1 MAEPNQE
8 IPLYER
14 NATQEADVRQGITTE
29 GSSFAEDFK
38 KITFKDDKVGGI
50 EKFAIPKVMGAIES
64 GQSNKYT
71 GWFVN
76 PALRVMENLYTR
88 VIQPAQQGLS
98 TGLLLPA
105 AMEKNDSLNPIKNFR
120 FAREQS
126 KKISLGQ
133 ALAAGTARGLLPESI
148 APTFAKESFD
158 IFNDV
163 QRDKAFRDEW
173 LGIVAS
179 GSTDIGVAMIGGKFA
194 GAAVKES
201 VKKVVGPSKI
211 ETIQD
216 MNLFK
221 QTAEEAAVWGAKAD
235 GSQAPSGL
243 AYLIDNVVKETNIA
257 RLADNPLVSGTIN
270 PSRTANILSRL
281 DNHRDVADYLMA
293 ERGDTSAFVRFF
305 ESKPVMAD
313 HIDDFGINRFNPV
326 TDFSKIGIDALS
338 PKLTTR
344 YQKII
349 DARRATDKNFSDA
362 LDDFMSKARIGANVE
377 DFTPGKFARYE
388 ALNLGIKQVRSEAK
402 IGSLKIFGK
411 AGDAAW
417 KTTVYQNE
425 WYDRA
430 VRFIAY
436 EGSGRPQGYINVSN
450 PRKFEAANDLVSDLN
465 RLRFLKGADGARFKS
480 DMKEKFIAALTDTD
494 RAKVL
499 LDIEQQV
506 MIRLA
511 DNYSVKSVGDI
522 RNNSEAVAQIRKW
535 HEAADSRRQTV
546 LQFAQKN
553 GFVPDEDGS
562 INFSNFNALAN
573 EAQSVPML
581 DFRRLEMEVIRA
593 VDRDAKGVSP
603 IKRGDLYGTYGTQA
617 AMSLGSIFD
626 AANMAFSNLNLIRVA
641 YIPKNSIVDP
651 LARGSMALESME
663 LFTNAAPGLRNIVQ
677 NTSRRAELLKKY
689 MPGKAGASA
698 RRQEKALIKEMD
710 ILQSD
715 IQPQIIAWQESTDVL
730 MSAEKILN
738 DARVKADKAAD
749 RARKLKTA
757 DAEGEMF
764 EAEHLAFQARMVYE
778 EAIVKQAQAT
788 ELMQGSAVLIEKH
801 RAKLIPSVTA
811 RAELK
816 QRKLLGQE
824 AEILTVNG
832 KQYNI
837 KGLADPSQR
846 GANAYMSEIDSAANF
861 YSTAMQSQISRR
873 IKASGNAFVKI
884 SRNEETAYMNALAH
898 IANRQI
904 RNELDMP
911 LGMMLKG
918 MSDKEIFNWLKTGD
932 AGKEY
937 VRRLSATVGHKMSD
951 DELVTWVSS
960 TKDKVQKMYP
970 SQQLR
975 DTILERPIS
984 IEEVTTILRGRTDLL
999 PTIDGPNIA
1008 LGDITR
1014 AEKIYQKAIG
1024 APIDVAWRILGA
1036 SENRMVRNPLFL
1048 SYTREEMVRLIKNA
1062 ERSGINVT
1070 EATVNNQIRQV
1081 AYRNALAR
1089 VEQTLYSSRR
1099 LTNGMY
1105 QARYMMSFPLAFFNS
1120 QAVALRLMAKN
1131 PMNAYWY
1138 ESIANAFDN
1147 FEAYEDKDGKT
1158 YKSISDVPAGTPVT
1172 VKYPMPF
1179 GDKLPGWTK
1188 DALKPYTDSRGG
1200 GLKWNPKQM
1209 EFMVADP
1216 SVSWFGSATISDL
1229 ITNGFKLGPWQ
1240 IYGEDISNFLRST
1253 FGDDVYE
1260 SSILYGGYPTS
1271 GSNLGETILN
1281 TIKPSYLQSLLD
1293 AGAERI
1299 PFSPIANL
1307 LKLGNGDRWLD
1318 EVFIQYRT
1326 GYAEWDRNGRDGQP
1340 PTMATAA
1347 RAAGNMSF
1355 IRSVIQFN
1363 FPISTQFDPVT
1374 RAATQY
1380 YSQLLEEVNGD
1391 YDLAQRQMEA
1401 DWGVDSLALIG
1412 SNDKNVS
1419 GLAKNMTDLKFIRN
1433 NTKLMEKLASINP
1446 KYSGMV
1452 SSGYDNL
1459 TSEYSAEVAAIF
1471 RELNYP
1477 GTLTKLSQKKTDIEL
1492 AQDVSARRG
1501 WAEYRKATEYRDAR
1515 MAEYGIKSTSQT
1527 AYQAVGIAADFESK
1541 VAEIVQDFPGWVDD
1555 FNSRSKDFWKQTV
1568 PALDVMLNDPNFR
1581 KTTYQSSPKWQE
1593 IDYWL
1598 SRAKE
1603 FKSRIDVTMVSPG
1616 LVSRTKADFAQ
1627 FHWEFVQAASND
1639 FASFSA
1645 LWLETMPELDPT
1657 KVVR

>member
-14 NATQEADVRQGITTE
+14 NATAEANARQGITTE
-29 GSSFAEDFK
+29 GSSFVNDFK
-38 KITFKDDKVGGI
+38 KENFRDDKVGKI
-50 EKFAIPKVMGAIES
+50 EEFAVPKLMGAIES
-64 GQSNKYT
+64 GQNNKYT
-71 GWFVN
+71 GWIVN

-98 TGLLLPA
+98 TGLLFGA
-105 AMEKNDSLNPIKNFR
+105 AIEKKGLNLTKSFR
-120 FAREQS
+120 FAQEQA

-133 ALAAGTARGLLPESI
+133 ALSSSVAKGMLPESI

-158 IFNDV
+158 IFDDI

-179 GSTDIGVAMIGGKFA
+179 GATDIAVAAKGGRLTGAAMK
-194 GAAVKES
+194 AAVK
-201 VKKVVGPSKI
+201 KTVGPSKI
-211 ETIQD
+211 STIED

-221 QTAEEAAVWGAKAD
+221 QKAEEAAVWGAKAD

-257 RLADNPLVSGTIN
+257 RLADNPLVSGTVN

-281 DNHRDVADYLMA
+281 DNHRDVSDYLMA

-313 HIDDFGINRFNPV
+313 HIDDFGLNRFDPI

-349 DARRATDKNFSDA
+349 DAHRATDQGFSDA
-362 LDDFMSKARIGANVE
+362 LDDFMSKTRIGAGVE
-377 DFTPGKFARYE
+377 DFAPGKFAKYE
-388 ALNLGIKQVRSEAK
+388 AINLGIKQVKSDAK
-402 IGSLKIFGK
+402 MGSLKIFGP
-411 AGDAAW
+411 AGEAAW

-430 VRFIAY
+430 VRLIAY

-465 RLRFLKGADGARFKS
+465 RLRFLKGKDGARFKS
-480 DMKEKFIAALTDTD
+480 DMKEKFISALTDTD
-494 RAKVL
+494 RAKAL

-506 MIRLA
+506 MIKLA
-511 DNYSVKSVGDI
+511 EHYGVKSVGDI
-522 RNNSEAVAQIRKW
+522 RNNADAVTQIRKW
-535 HEAADSRRQTV
+535 HAEADSRRQTV

-553 GFVPDEDGS
+553 GFVADEDGS
-562 INFSNFNALAN
+562 INYSNFMALSN

-581 DFRRLEMEVIRA
+581 DFRLLEMEVLRN
-593 VDRDAKGVSP
+593 VDRSAKGVSP
-603 IKRGDLYGTYGTQA
+603 IKRGDIYAAYGTQVS
-617 AMSLGSIFD
+617 MGLGQLFD
-626 AANMAFSNLNLIRVA
+626 AANMLFSNLNLIRVA
-641 YIPKNSIVDP
+641 YIPKNSMVDP

-663 LFTNAAPGLRNIVQ
+663 LFGNTAPGLKNIVQ
-677 NTSRRAELLKKY
+677 NTSRRKELLKRY
-689 MPGKAGASA
+689 VPGTAGASA
-698 RRQEKALIKEMD
+698 RRQEKALIKEME
-710 ILQSD
+710 ILQGD
-715 IQPQIIAWQESTDVL
+715 IQPQIIMWEEARDTLS
-730 MSAEKILN
+730 SAEKLLN
-738 DARVKADKAAD
+738 DARVKAD
-749 RARKLKTA
+749 RATARASKTKTA
-757 DAEGEMF
+757 QAQSEMF
-764 EAEHLAFQARMVYE
+764 EAEHIAFNARMVYE
-778 EAIVKQAQAT
+778 EATLRADQAT
-788 ELMQGSAVLIEKH
+788 QIMQGSATLIEKH
-801 RAKLIPSVTA
+801 RARLIPSVTA
-811 RAELK
+811 RGELK

-824 AEILTVNG
+824 AEVLTVNG
-832 KQYNI
+832 KKYNI
-837 KGLADPSQR
+837 KGLADPNQR
-846 GANAYMSEIDSAANF
+846 GASAYMTEIDSAANF
-861 YSTAMQSQISRR
+861 YSAAMQSQISSKV
-873 IKASGNAFVKI
+873 KAAGNAFVKI
-884 SRNEETAYMNALAH
+884 SRNDDKAYMNALAH
-898 IANRQI
+898 VANRQI

-911 LGMMLKG
+911 LGMMFKG
-918 MSDKEIFNWLKTGD
+918 MPDKEIFNWLKTGD

-937 VRRLSATVGHKMSD
+937 VRRLSSRVGHKMSD
-951 DELVTWVSS
+951 DELIAWVAS
-960 TKDKVQKMYP
+960 TKDKVLKMYP
-970 SQQLR
+970 SQELR
-975 DTILERPIS
+975 NTILERPVT
-984 IEEVTTILRGRTDLL
+984 IEEVTTILKGRTDLL
-999 PTIDGPNIA
+999 PSIDGPNISLA
-1008 LGDITR
+1008 DITR

-1024 APIDVAWRILGA
+1024 APIDAAWRVLAA

-1062 ERSGINVT
+1062 ERSGINVS
-1070 EATVNNQIRQV
+1070 EATINNQIRQI

-1089 VEQTLYSSRR
+1089 VEETLYSSRR

-1120 QAVALRLMAKN
+1120 QAVALKLMAKN

-1147 FEAYEDKDGKT
+1147 FEAYEDKEGNT
-1158 YKSISDVPAGTPVT
+1158 YKNARDIPPGTQVT
-1172 VKYPMPF
+1172 VKHPLPF
-1179 GDKLPGWTK
+1179 GDKLPSWAK
-1188 DALKPYTDSRGG
+1188 DALKPYTDERGG
-1200 GLKWNPKQM
+1200 GLKWNPKQL

-1216 SVSWFGSATISDL
+1216 SVSWFGGAAISDL
-1229 ITNGFKLGPWQ
+1229 ITNGFDLGPWK
-1240 IYGEDISNFLRST
+1240 IYGEDISTFLRDT
-1253 FGDDVYE
+1253 FGTDVYE
-1260 SSILYGGYPTS
+1260 NSILYGGYPTA
-1271 GSNLGETILN
+1271 GGNLGETMLN
-1281 TIKPSYLQSLLD
+1281 TIKPSYLQSLID

-1299 PFSPIANL
+1299 PVSAISNL

-1326 GYAEWDRNGRDGQP
+1326 GYMEWDRNGRNGQP

-1363 FPISTQFDPVT
+1363 MPISTQFDPVT

-1380 YSQLLEEVNGD
+1380 YSKLLEANNGD
-1391 YDLAQRQMEA
+1391 YDAAQRQMEE

-1419 GLAKNMTDLKFIRN
+1419 GLAKSMKDLKFIRN
-1433 NTKLMEKLASINP
+1433 NPKLMEKIAAINP
-1446 KYSGMV
+1446 KYTGMV

-1471 RELNYP
+1471 KELNYP
-1477 GTLTKLSQKKTDIEL
+1477 GTLTKLSQKKTDLEL
-1492 AQDVSARRG
+1492 SQDVSARRG

-1527 AYQAVGIAADFESK
+1527 AYQAVGIADDFESK
-1541 VAEIVQDFPGWVDD
+1541 VKEIVKDFPGWVDD
-1555 FNSRSKDFWKQTV
+1555 FNSRSKDFWKQTI
-1568 PALDVMLNDPNFR
+1568 PALDSMLSDPGFR
-1581 KTTYQSSPKWQE
+1581 KATYESSPKWQE
-1593 IDYWL
+1593 IEYWL
-1598 SRAKE
+1598 TQAKD
-1603 FKSRIDVTMVSPG
+1603 FKARIDTTMVSPG

-1627 FHWEFVQAASND
+1627 FHWEFVQSASND

-1645 LWLETMPELDPT
+1645 LWLENMPELDPT

>member
-1 MAEPNQE
+1 VAETNQE
-8 IPLYER
+8 VPLYER
-14 NATQEADVRQGITTE
+14 NATAEANSRQGITTE
-29 GSSFAEDFK
+29 GSSFVKDFK
-38 KITFKDDKVGGI
+38 KLNFKDDKVGKI
-50 EKFAIPKVMGAIES
+50 EEFAVPKIAGAIES
-64 GQSNKYT
+64 GQKNKYT
-71 GWFVN
+71 GWIVN
-76 PALRVMENLYTR
+76 PALRVMENIYTR
-88 VIQPAQQGLS
+88 VIQPTQQGIS

-105 AMEKNDSLNPIKNFR
+105 ALEEKKFNIAKSFR
-120 FAREQS
+120 FAQEQS

-133 ALAAGTARGLLPESI
+133 ALATTAGSNILPDAI
-148 APTFAKESFD
+148 APTFAKSDFD
-158 IFNDV
+158 IFDDV

-173 LGIVAS
+173 IGIVAS
-179 GSTDIGVAMIGGKFA
+179 GATDIAVAAAGGKLA
-194 GAAVKES
+194 GAATKAAA
-201 VKKVVGPSKI
+201 KKVVGPSRI
-211 ETIQD
+211 TTVED

-221 QTAEEAAVWGAKAD
+221 QKAEEAAVWGAKAD

-243 AYLIDNVVKETNIA
+243 AYLIDNAVKETNIA
-257 RLADNPLVSGTIN
+257 RLADNPLVSGTVN
-270 PSRTANILSRL
+270 PSRTANILSRI
-281 DNHRDVADYLMA
+281 DNHRDMADYLMA

-313 HIDDFGINRFNPV
+313 HIDDYGLNRFDPV

-349 DARRATDKNFSDA
+349 DAHRATDQGFSDA
-362 LDDFMSKARIGANVE
+362 LDDFMSKSRIGAGIE

-388 ALNLGIKQVRSEAK
+388 ALNLGIKQVKSDAK
-402 IGSLKIFGK
+402 IGSLKIFGD
-411 AGDAAW
+411 AGNAAW

-465 RLRFLKGADGARFKS
+465 RLRFLKGPEGARFKS
-480 DMKEKFIAALTDTD
+480 DMKEKFLAAQTDTD
-494 RAKVL
+494 RAKAL
-499 LDIEQQV
+499 LDVEQQV
-506 MIRLA
+506 MMKLA
-511 DNYSVKSVGDI
+511 DHYSVKSVGDI
-522 RNNSEAVAQIRKW
+522 RNNADAIAQIRKW
-535 HEAADSRRQTV
+535 HAETDGRRQTV

-553 GFVPDEDGS
+553 GFLADENGN
-562 INFSNFNALAN
+562 INYSNFMSLSN

-581 DFRRLEMEVIRA
+581 DFRLLEIEVLRG
-593 VDRDAKGVSP
+593 VDRSAKGISP
-603 IKRGDLYGTYGTQA
+603 IKRGDLIGAKTTEISMGIGE
-617 AMSLGSIFD
+617 LFD
-626 AANMAFSNLNLIRVA
+626 AANMLFSNLNLIRVA
-641 YIPKNSIVDP
+641 YIPKNSMVDP

-663 LFTNAAPGLRNIVQ
+663 LFTNAAPGLKNIVQ
-677 NTSRRAELLKKY
+677 NTSRRKELLKRY
-689 MPGKAGASA
+689 VPGTAGASA
-698 RRQEKALIKEMD
+698 RRQEKALIKEME
-710 ILQSD
+710 ILQGD
-715 IQPQIIAWQESTDVL
+715 IQPQILAWEEAKDTL
-730 MSAEKILN
+730 ASAEKLLN
-738 DARVKADKAAD
+738 DARIKADKAAN
-749 RARKLKTA
+749 RASKSKTA
-757 DAEGEMF
+757 EAETEMF
-764 EAEHLAFQARMVYE
+764 EAEHVAFKARMVYE
-778 EAIVKQAQAT
+778 EALVRADETTQ
-788 ELMQGSAVLIEKH
+788 LMQGSATLIEKH
-801 RAKLIPSVTA
+801 RAKLIPSATA
-811 RAELK
+811 RAELA

-824 AEILTVNG
+824 AEVLTVNG

-837 KGLADPSQR
+837 KGLADPNQR
-846 GANAYMSEIDSAANF
+846 GANAYMAEIDSAANF
-861 YSTAMQSQISRR
+861 YSTAMQSQISARV
-873 IKASGNAFVKI
+873 KAAGNAFVRI
-884 SRNEETAYMNALAH
+884 SRNDDKSYMNALAH

-918 MSDKEIFNWLKTGD
+918 MPDREIFNWLKTGD

-937 VRRLSATVGHKMSD
+937 VRRLSSRVGHKMSE
-951 DELVTWVSS
+951 DELIAWVSS
-960 TKDKVQKMYP
+960 TKDKVLKMYP
-970 SQQLR
+970 SQELR
-975 DTILERPIS
+975 NTILERPVT
-984 IEEVTTILRGRTDLL
+984 IEEVTTILKGRTDLL
-999 PTIDGPNIA
+999 PSIDGPNIA
-1008 LGDITR
+1008 LGDITK
-1014 AEKIYQKAIG
+1014 AEKRYQKLIG
-1024 APIDVAWRILGA
+1024 APIDAAWKVLSA

-1048 SYTREEMVRLIKNA
+1048 SHTREEMTRLIANA
-1062 ERSGINVT
+1062 QRAGIDVT
-1070 EATVNNQIRQV
+1070 EATVNNQIRQI

-1099 LTNGMY
+1099 LTNVMY

-1147 FEAYEDKDGKT
+1147 FEAYEDQDGNT
-1158 YKSISDVPAGTPVT
+1158 YKSISDVPSGTPVT

-1179 GDKLPGWTK
+1179 GDKLPSWAK

-1209 EFMVADP
+1209 EFMIADP
-1216 SVSWFGSATISDL
+1216 SVSWFGSATVSDL
-1229 ITNGFKLGPWQ
+1229 VTNGFKLGPWE
-1240 IYGEDISNFLRST
+1240 IYGEDISNFLRSQV
-1253 FGDDVYE
+1253 GDDVYE
-1260 SSILYGGYPTS
+1260 NSILYGGYPTA
-1271 GSNLGETILN
+1271 GGNLGEIALN
-1281 TIKPSYLQSLLD
+1281 TIKPGYLQSLLD

-1299 PFSPIANL
+1299 PFSPVANL

-1318 EVFIQYRT
+1318 EVFIQYRV
-1326 GYAEWDRNGRDGQP
+1326 GYAEWDRNGRNGQP

-1355 IRSVIQFN
+1355 IRSVLQFN
-1363 FPISTQFDPVT
+1363 MPISTQFDPVT

-1380 YSQLLEEVNGD
+1380 YSKLLEENNGD

-1412 SNDKNVS
+1412 SNDKNIS
-1419 GLAKNMTDLKFIRN
+1419 GLSKNMTDLKFIRN
-1433 NTKLMEKLASINP
+1433 NPKLMESLASINP
-1446 KYSGMV
+1446 KYTGMV

-1459 TSEYSAEVAAIF
+1459 TSDYSSEVAAIF

-1477 GTLTKLSQKKTDIEL
+1477 GTLTKLSQKKTDVEL

-1515 MAEYGIKSTSQT
+1515 MAEYGIKSTSQN
-1527 AYQAVGIAADFESK
+1527 AYQAVGIAADFEAK
-1541 VAEIVQDFPGWVDD
+1541 VGEIIKDFPGWVDD

-1568 PALDVMLNDPNFR
+1568 PALETMLNDPNFR
-1581 KTTYQSSPKWQE
+1581 KTTYESSPKWQE
-1593 IDYWL
+1593 IEHWL
-1598 SRAKE
+1598 GKAKE